1 MMYRQLYLFAYDISN
16 RKQQARARRL
26 LQGYAIGAQQSL
38 FGCWLTE
45 SELAYLTAKLPDF
58 LDDGD
63 KLHWLNLGKHES
75 VWLFGVAK
83 PLCYEVFLVV

>member
-1 MMYRQLYLFAYDISN
+1 MSRQLFILAHDISN

-26 LQGYAIGAQQSL
+26 LQGYAIGAQKSL
-38 FGCWLTE
+38 LDVASLE
-45 SELAYLTAKLPDF
+45 SELAYVTAKLPDF
-58 LDDGD
+58 WMMGD

-83 PLCYEVFLVV
+83 PLCCEVFLVV